1 MKKILVFT
9 PHFHP
14 ENQIINDFVFSLKDD
29 YDFTIVTSFPN
40 YPDRKLFKEYKLWKD
55 LYSKKSKNI
64 KIIRLPVIY
73 RKKNN
78 LFFLFLNYLT
88 LLISSLLITP
98 FLLLKRY
105 DYLFI
110 YLTSPIFVAISPFLI
125 NFFKKTKMSIWVLD
139 LWPETLDFYKFP
151 LKKIIKKIIF
161 NFSQRLYSKCTNIF
175 ISSQGFSK
183 SSSLKN
189 FKNKI
194 IFSPQWNKHQ
204 SNLLKTEEVFNLP
217 KIQKEDFIILFAG
230 NMGKAQ
236 NLNYL
241 FEAIKTISKNKNIKW
256 FFVGDGSESKDFQ
269 KKIYSNK
276 LQKNVYFF
284 GHVPYSKLDIFFKN
298 SNAFLISLV
307 DSPSINKV
315 LPSRINHFLSYG
327 KPILTLS
334 SGEVSEF
341 VQKHHL
347 GLTSNSNEFNKLAD
361 NIGVMKNFNK
371 FQLNEIKKNSRMVL
385 DEIFNK
391 EKIIKMIVNKS
402 FS

>member
-14 ENQIINDFVFSLKDD
+14 ENQIINDFIFSLKND

-55 LYSKKSKNI
+55 LYSKKIKNI

-78 LFFLFLNYLT
+78 FFFLFLNYLT
-88 LLISSLLITP
+88 LLISSLIITP
-98 FLLLKRY
+98 FLLFKRY

-151 LKKIIKKIIF
+151 LKKIIIKIIF
-161 NFSQRLYSKCTNIF
+161 NFSQRLYSRCSSIF

-194 IFSPQWNKHQ
+194 EFSPQWNRYQ
-204 SNLLKTEEVFNLP
+204 SNFLKTEEEINIP
-217 KIQKEDFIILFAG
+217 KTQKDDFIILFSG

-241 FEAIKTISKNKNIKW
+241 FEAIKLISKNNNIKW
-256 FFVGDGSESKDFQ
+256 FFVGDGSESSDFQ
-269 KKIYSNK
+269 KKINLNK
-276 LQKNVYFF
+276 LQENVFFF
-284 GHVPYSKLDIFFKN
+284 GHVPYVKLDIFYKK
-298 SNAFLISLV
+298 SHAFLISLV

-315 LPSRINHFLSYG
+315 LPSRISHFLSYG

-347 GLTSNSNEFNKLAD
+347 GLTSNSNEFTKLVD
-361 NIGVMKNFNK
+361 NINIIKNFNELQK
-371 FQLNEIKKNSRMVL
+371 NEIKKNSKVVL
-385 DEIFNK
+385 DEVFNK
-391 EKIIKMIVNKS
+391 VKIIQKIVNKS